1 MQDLKIM
8 FSKDFIKQQKNL
20 NLKTSFEFQ
29 KLFSFTLCVF
39 SEFNNLPFL
48 LVNDKKVLLRSLHNL
63 FNPTGSKDA
72 DWSVPFHALSS
83 VKCLSIYLAPSV
95 YAAISI
101 AIPRWCPEKA
111 ISPTTFPYCF

>member
-1 MQDLKIM
+1 MYSSVYL
-8 FSKDFIKQQKNL
+8 
-20 NLKTSFEFQ
+20 
-29 KLFSFTLCVF
+29 KLFSFTLCSF

-63 FNPTGSKDA
+63 CNPVGSKDA
-72 DWSVPFHALSS
+72 AWSVPFHALSN

-101 AIPRWCPEKA
+101 DIPWWCP
-111 ISPTTFPYCF
+111 